1 MKRWRGGGVA
11 LSPWG
16 KLVENGSIFMLDCG
30 FVWLFGVGKH
40 DRSKSAGQESQT
52 PDSIILTLTQT
63 DFW

>member
-1 MKRWRGGGVA
+1 
-11 LSPWG
+11 
-16 KLVENGSIFMLDCG
+16 MLNCG